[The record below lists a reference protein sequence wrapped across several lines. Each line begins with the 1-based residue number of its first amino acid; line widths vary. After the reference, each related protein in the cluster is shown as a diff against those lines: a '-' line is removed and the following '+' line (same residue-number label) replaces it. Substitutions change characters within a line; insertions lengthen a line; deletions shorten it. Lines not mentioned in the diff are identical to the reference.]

1 MTDVTRTPRR
11 KRGMNPVTSDPAPDS
26 PSVTAETTEGAETRS
41 MSVVFRAIVR
51 HQTRALMFERLAALA
66 GDLFR
71 DHEGRPPALLLKLPG
86 GGPFPAE
93 LEDVCDL
100 ECELSR
106 MASNERIKIAKLM
119 SSDVLTKAGDVDPDE
134 VSGEPYVPSVPT
146 PDGELVVENPTA
158 KLRIGR
164 VP

>member
-1 MTDVTRTPRR
+1 MTDVTRTTRR

-26 PSVTAETTEGAETRS
+26 PPATGETTEALETRS

-51 HQTRALMFERLAALA
+51 HQTRALMFERLAAVA

-71 DHEGRPPALLLKLPG
+71 GNTGLPPALLLKLPG

-93 LEDVCDL
+93 LEDVCEL

-119 SSDVLTKAGDVDPDE
+119 SADVLTKAGDVDHDE
-134 VSGEPYVPSVPT
+134 VSEEPYVPCVPA
-146 PDGELVVENPTA
+146 PDGELVVENPSA
-158 KLRIGR
+158 KQGR
-164 VP
+164 KP

>member
-1 MTDVTRTPRR
+1 MIDVTKTTRR
-11 KRGMNPVTSDPAPDS
+11 KRGTNPVTSDPTPESSTA
-26 PSVTAETTEGAETRS
+26 TAETSEGLETRS

-51 HQTRALMFERLAALA
+51 HQTRALVFERLAALA

-106 MASNERIKIAKLM
+106 MASHERIKIAKLM
-119 SSDVLTKAGDVDPDE
+119 SADVLTKAGDVDHDE
-134 VSGEPYVPSVPT
+134 VSEEPYVPCVPA
-146 PDGELVVENPTA
+146 PDGELVVENPSA
-158 KLRIGR
+158 KQGR
-164 VP
+164 KP